1 MKQLK
6 FKFDLSSRVA
16 IYVPGTIN
24 VNQET
29 DNAGQVA
36 RVMSK
41 LSEWFGGATA
51 SDARGGWLSQS
62 SGLVIEKVTII
73 YSYCKEADLQ
83 SRFEDIIALCESV
96 RDDMQQ
102 EAVTLEINGQI
113 AFI

>member
-16 IYVPGTIN
+16 IYVPGTMN

-29 DNAGQVA
+29 DNAAQVE
-36 RVMSK
+36 RVMAK

-62 SGLVIEKVTII
+62 SGLVIEHVTIV
-73 YSYCKEADLQ
+73 YAFCKEADLQ
-83 SRFEDIIALCESV
+83 SRFEDIIQLCGQI
-96 RDDMQQ
+96 RDEMKQ
-102 EAVTLEINGQI
+102 EAVTLEVNGQI